1 MPLLE
6 VGHIAKP
13 HGLKGE
19 VIVDL
24 STDRLERLA
33 PGTTLQTDLGA
44 LTVVRSQPHQHRW
57 IVAFRDVDD
66 REAAEALRGAVL
78 RAEPID
84 DPGTLW
90 VHDLIGAEVLDMMG
104 RTLGTVGAVEANP
117 ASDLLV
123 LEDGELIPLRFV
135 VEHGPGRLVVDIPE
149 GLIE

>member
-1 MPLLE
+1 MALLE

-33 PGTTLQTDLGA
+33 PGTTLQTDHGA
-44 LTVVRSQPHQHRW
+44 LTVRHSQPHQHRW
-57 IVAFRDVDD
+57 IVAFEGVADRD
-66 REAAEALRGAVL
+66 AADALRGTIL
-78 RAEPID
+78 RAEPIED
-84 DPGTLW
+84 ADTLW
-90 VHDLIGAEVLDMMG
+90 VHELIGSDVHDVTG
-104 RTLGTVGAVEANP
+104 RRLGKVTEVEANP

-123 LEDGELIPLRFV
+123 LEDGALIPLRFV
-135 VEHGPGRLVVDIPE
+135 VEQSDNGLVVDIPE